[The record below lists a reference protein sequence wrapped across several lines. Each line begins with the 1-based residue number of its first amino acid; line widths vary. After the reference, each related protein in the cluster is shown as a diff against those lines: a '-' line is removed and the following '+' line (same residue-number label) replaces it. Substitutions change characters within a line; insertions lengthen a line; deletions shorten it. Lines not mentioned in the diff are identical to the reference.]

1 MTSFPE
7 PNLNLNPISKEHH
20 PTLTVPLIQ
29 NINKPHN
36 NINSFNNTNTFNLS
50 KDDETFPQQNLTESN
65 LHLNK
70 TDRGYYN
77 LNKTTP
83 NNFFLD
89 KKPFPFFPPTQPS
102 YRSSTPIIEAHHDK
116 PLTNQLNHKFN
127 YHISCTEP
135 NCSNVNADNNIT
147 NDIFITDPNDIKMM
161 NDWTPLHTEPS
172 LMYDKYKKGSFKYN
186 SNNNNNKH
194 TEELNDSGVVQR
206 TGSILDN
213 IDRVIQSRRIN
224 NIPEEK
230 DIVYPPVYCSRKDN
244 EGHMN
249 CNYVY
254 NSLYGNKVN
263 MDDKVFSTFGVNTI
277 STEDNNNNKDGD
289 VNDKNVVMNVKDD
302 KYNSNNSGLN
312 RYSDYKVNKAN
323 GVYYNNMRLFFDYSN
338 TNEMNELNKVKYC
351 NNNGINACS
360 GVKQMNK
367 GSKGEKCSKYKLV
380 DNYWNKIR
388 NNDYNDDDEFYVI
401 PKDKRI
407 KMTPEMIIKDEMM
420 KQQHKKEVQNLYNE
434 TFKKVSYVSQEYMK
448 YSKNS

>member
-7 PNLNLNPISKEHH
+7 PNLNLNPISKEHP

-29 NINKPHN
+29 NINKPLN

-50 KDDETFPQQNLTESN
+50 KDDETFPQQESN
-65 LHLNK
+65 LLLNK

-83 NNFFLD
+83 NNFFPD

-116 PLTNQLNHKFN
+116 PSSNQLNHKFN

-135 NCSNVNADNNIT
+135 NCSNVNVDNNIT

-172 LMYDKYKKGSFKYN
+172 LMYDKYKKGSFKY
-186 SNNNNNKH
+186 SNNNNKH
-194 TEELNDSGVVQR
+194 TEESGVVQR
-206 TGSILDN
+206 TGNILDN
-213 IDRVIQSRRIN
+213 IDRVIHSRRIN

-230 DIVYPPVYCSRKDN
+230 DIVYPPVYCSRKD
-244 EGHMN
+244 
-249 CNYVY
+249 NYVY

-277 STEDNNNNKDGD
+277 STEDNNNNKEMD

-312 RYSDYKVNKAN
+312 RYSDYKVNKGN

-338 TNEMNELNKVKYC
+338 TNEMNEINKIKYC
-351 NNNGINACS
+351 NNDRIN
-360 GVKQMNK
+360 VDKQMNEGK
-367 GSKGEKCSKYKLV
+367 KGEKCSKCKLV

-388 NNDYNDDDEFYVI
+388 GDECNDYDDEFYVI

-407 KMTPEMIIKDEMM
+407 KMTPEMIIKDEIK
-420 KQQHKKEVQNLYNE
+420 KQQHIKEVRNLYNE
-434 TFKKVSYVSQEYMK
+434 TFKKVSYVSQKYMK
-448 YSKNS
+448 YSKNKNN